1 MSDIYTYIKWMR
13 YVTLL
18 FLLFLCPTIKKKH
31 TGGHSNT
38 ARLAVPCFDKA
49 TNTACLDNQA
59 RDTQKQEYANR
70 LLHNQF

>member
-1 MSDIYTYIKWMR
+1 MR

-18 FLLFLCPTIKKKH
+18 FSPFFVSNNQKKTH
-31 TGGHSNT
+31 RGHSNT

-49 TNTACLDNQA
+49 TNTACLDNPA

>member
-1 MSDIYTYIKWMR
+1 MYHYCFSFFC
-13 YVTLL
+13 VQQS
-18 FLLFLCPTIKKKH
+18 KKKH

-38 ARLAVPCFDKA
+38 ARLALPCFDKA
-49 TNTACLDNQA
+49 TNTACLDNPA